1 MTDTNTPE
9 QTLESNR
16 SSAVHKPFSWLRDD
30 VKNHPMA
37 DFVALTVDVCDGIK
51 TCLEIIHVSNLER
64 SSNAE
69 LDPEEAELPA
79 VNAHDATNLLRF
91 SIASV
96 KLLRGVA
103 AEKIDMINAYGIG
116 HLHSI
121 MKVRPK

>member
-1 MTDTNTPE
+1 MPNVNTSE
-9 QTLESNR
+9 QTLESNP

-37 DFVALTVDVCDGIK
+37 DFVALTMDVCDGIK

-69 LDPEEAELPA
+69 LDPQDAELPA

-91 SIASV
+91 TIASA

-103 AEKIDMINAYGIG
+103 NEKIDMINAYGMAE
-116 HLHSI
+116 LQN
-121 MKVRPK
+121 MKVRAK